1 MEVKQTKFILKGLFF
16 NFEIFL
22 IEINYLIDGV
32 HEARLEINK
41 KTTFVKVI
49 SKLIIC
55 KFKLIFHKKKTNR
68 AD

>member
-32 HEARLEINK
+32 HEARLEINQ

-55 KFKLIFHKKKTNR
+55 KFKLIFQKKKTNR